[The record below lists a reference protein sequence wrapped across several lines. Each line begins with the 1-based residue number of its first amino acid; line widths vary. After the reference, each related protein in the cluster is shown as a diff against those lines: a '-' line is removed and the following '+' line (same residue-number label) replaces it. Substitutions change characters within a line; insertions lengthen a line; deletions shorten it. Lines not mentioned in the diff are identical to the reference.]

1 LSITYGL
8 SLDREGEQQWD
19 GIPVSTAISEAAKL
33 DANRP
38 QGDTEVNGSVLP
50 EDVLR
55 DAPSYTPH
63 PHELADL
70 ELLLSGAYR
79 PLTGFLGRADLDAL
93 RRRGRLADGTP
104 WPVPVTLEIPAE
116 LATAVV
122 LDDPL
127 HRTVILTDPEG
138 APVAALEVTDVW
150 PIAERRYNAGGTV
163 RRMGDGGHGPFQR
176 LRRTPEE
183 VTALLP
189 PGRVLGVIADRP
201 LHRPQL
207 AQIAHAARTL
217 AAHLLILIPVSG
229 PGPDGLPP
237 EALVRAIFAARDR
250 MPPATVVAVPLM
262 PRGDELRDALLRSR
276 VAAAYGVTH
285 VLSTGEMLSGAGLR
299 VLVPRELAYDN
310 RDGQWRWRDDIP
322 PRNRRLAMTPTEID
336 DLLDRGF
343 PLPEWH
349 TPPAVAK
356 ELVRARPPRRNRGL
370 VVLFTGYSG
379 SGKSTI
385 ARGLADSLR
394 EDGQRTITLLD
405 GDVVR
410 RELSAGLGFSKAD
423 RDRNVRRIGWVAAE
437 VGRHRGMA
445 VACPIAP
452 YENAR
457 AAVRAMAVEAGA
469 GFVLVHVN
477 TPLEVCEQRDRK
489 GLYARARAGQLRG
502 MTGIDDPYEA
512 PAKAE
517 LTIDTST
524 MSVSDAVELVHAY
537 LVENGWVEPKLT

>member
-1 LSITYGL
+1 
-8 SLDREGEQQWD
+8 
-19 GIPVSTAISEAAKL
+19 
-33 DANRP
+33 
-38 QGDTEVNGSVLP
+38 VNGSVLP

-55 DAPSYTPH
+55 DAPSYTPR

-70 ELLLSGAYR
+70 ELLLSGAYA
-79 PLTGFLGRADLDAL
+79 PLTGFLGRADLTAL
-93 RRRGRLADGTP
+93 QRRGRLADGVP
-104 WPVPVTLEIPAE
+104 WPVPVTLEVPAE
-116 LATAVV
+116 LATGLVP
-122 LDDPL
+122 DDPQ
-127 HRTVILTDPEG
+127 HRTIVLTDPEG

-150 PIAERRYNAGGTV
+150 SIAEQRYGVGGTV

-176 LRRTPEE
+176 LRRTPAE
-183 VTALLP
+183 VKALLP

-237 EALVRAIFAARDR
+237 EALVRTIFAARDR
-250 MPPATVVAVPLM
+250 MPPATIVAVPLL
-262 PRGDELRDALLRSR
+262 PRGDEMRDALLRAR
-276 VAAAYGVTH
+276 VAGAYGVTH
-285 VLSTGEMLSGAGLR
+285 VLSTGDTLSGGGPR

-322 PRNRRLAMTPTEID
+322 PRNRRLAMTPAEID

-349 TPPAVAK
+349 TPPGVAK
-356 ELVRARPPRRNRGL
+356 ELARARPPRRHRGL
-370 VVLFTGYSG
+370 VVFFTGFSG

-394 EDGQRTITLLD
+394 ESGERVVTLLD

-437 VGRHRGMA
+437 IGRHRGMA

-452 YENAR
+452 YESAR
-457 AAVRAMAVEAGA
+457 AAVRAMAVEAGS
-469 GFVLVHVN
+469 GFLLVHVA
-477 TPLEVCEQRDRK
+477 TPLEICEQRDRK

-502 MTGIDDPYEA
+502 MTGIDDPYED
-512 PAKAE
+512 PADAE
-517 LTIDTST
+517 LTIDTT
-524 MSVSDAVELVHAY
+524 DMSVPDAIEVVLAY
-537 LVENGWVEPKLT
+537 LVEHGWVEPNLK

>member
-1 LSITYGL
+1 M
-8 SLDREGEQQWD
+8 
-19 GIPVSTAISEAAKL
+19 
-33 DANRP
+33 
-38 QGDTEVNGSVLP
+38 NGSVLP

-55 DAPSYTPH
+55 DAPSFTPR
-63 PHELADL
+63 PYELADL
-70 ELLLSGAYR
+70 ELLLSGAYA
-79 PLTGFLGRADLDAL
+79 PLTGFLGRTDLAAL
-93 RRRGRLADGTP
+93 ARRGRLADGTP
-104 WPVPVTLEIPAE
+104 WPVPVTCEIPGEVAS
-116 LATAVV
+116 A
-122 LDDPL
+122 LDPADPGR
-127 HRTVILTDPEG
+127 RTLVLTDMEG
-138 APVAALEVTDVW
+138 APVAAIEVTDVW
-150 PIAERRYNAGGTV
+150 PTGENRFGIGGPV

-183 VTALLP
+183 VRALIP

-237 EALVRAIFAARDR
+237 ESLVRSIFAARDR
-250 MPPATVVAVPLM
+250 MPPATVVAVPLLT
-262 PRGDELRDALLRSR
+262 RGDEMRDALLRAR
-276 VAAAYGVTH
+276 VAAAYGVSH
-285 VLSTGEMLSGAGLR
+285 VLSTGDTLSGAGLR

-322 PRNRRLAMTPTEID
+322 PRNRRLAMSPAEID

-356 ELVRARPPRRNRGL
+356 ELSRVRPPRRHRGL
-370 VVLFTGYSG
+370 VVFFTGLSG

-385 ARGLADSLR
+385 ARNLADAMR
-394 EDGQRTITLLD
+394 ENGERTITLLD

-410 RELSAGLGFSKAD
+410 RELTAGLGFSKSD
-423 RDRNVRRIGWVAAE
+423 RDRNVRRIAWVAAE

-452 YENAR
+452 YEAAR
-457 AAVRAMAVEAGA
+457 AAARRMAVEAGA
-469 GFVLVHVN
+469 GFVLVHVA
-477 TPLEVCEQRDRK
+477 TPLEVCESRDRK

-502 MTGIDDPYEA
+502 MTGIDDPYEE
-512 PAKAE
+512 PTDAE
-517 LTIDTST
+517 LTIDTTT
-524 MSVSDAVELVHAY
+524 MTVPEAVEMVLSH
-537 LVENGWVEPKLT
+537 LVENGWVEPKMG

>member
-1 LSITYGL
+1 
-8 SLDREGEQQWD
+8 
-19 GIPVSTAISEAAKL
+19 
-33 DANRP
+33 
-38 QGDTEVNGSVLP
+38 VNGSMLP

-55 DAPSYTPH
+55 DAPSYTPR

-70 ELLLSGAYR
+70 DLLLSGAYA
-79 PLTGFLGRADLDAL
+79 PLTGFLGRADLTAL
-93 RRRGRLADGTP
+93 RHTGRLADGTP
-104 WPVPVTLEIPAE
+104 WPVAVTLEIPAE
-116 LATAVV
+116 MATGLR
-122 LDDPL
+122 LDDPQ
-127 HRTVILTDPEG
+127 HRAVIVTDMEG
-138 APVAALEVTDVW
+138 APVAAVEVTDAW
-150 PIAERRYNAGGTV
+150 PTEDGRYAVGGAV
-163 RRMGDGGHGPFQR
+163 RRIGDGGHGPFQR

-183 VTALLP
+183 VKALLP
-189 PGRVLGVIADRP
+189 PGRVLGVVADRP

-217 AAHLLILIPVSG
+217 AAHLLIFIPVTG

-250 MPPATVVAVPLM
+250 MPPATIVAVPLM
-262 PRGDELRDALLRSR
+262 PRGDEMRDALLRAR
-276 VAAAYGVTH
+276 VAQSYGVTH
-285 VLSTGEMLSGAGLR
+285 VLSTGDMLSGAGLR

-322 PRNRRLAMTPTEID
+322 PRNRRLAMTPAEID

-343 PLPEWH
+343 PIPEWH

-356 ELVRARPPRRNRGL
+356 ELVRVRPPRRYRGL
-370 VVLFTGYSG
+370 VVFFTGFSG

-385 ARGLADSLR
+385 ARGLADQLR
-394 EDGQRTITLLD
+394 ESGERTITLLD

-452 YENAR
+452 YEAAR
-457 AAVRAMAVEAGA
+457 AAARKMAVEAGA
-469 GFVLVHVN
+469 GFVLVHVA
-477 TPLEVCEQRDRK
+477 TPLEVCESRDRK

-502 MTGIDDPYEA
+502 MTGIDDPYEE
-512 PAKAE
+512 PTDAE
-517 LTIDTST
+517 LTVDTTT
-524 MSVSDAVELVHAY
+524 MSVPEAVEMVLSH
-537 LVENGWVEPKLT
+537 LVENGWVEPKLG